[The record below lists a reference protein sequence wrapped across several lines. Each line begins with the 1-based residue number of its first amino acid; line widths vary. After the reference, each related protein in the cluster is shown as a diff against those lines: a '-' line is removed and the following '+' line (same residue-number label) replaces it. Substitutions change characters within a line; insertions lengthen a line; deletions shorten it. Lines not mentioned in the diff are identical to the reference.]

1 MDFFLPVRGIED
13 NTANRA
19 ALFHLL
25 FRENLRA
32 ALSRYSRFTSVRI
45 GFFIDNPVAVRKR
58 AVVAGAIDL
67 SGHASIDVY
76 GFRQRLLFL
85 SGVK

>member
-1 MDFFLPVRGIED
+1 
-13 NTANRA
+13 
-19 ALFHLL
+19 
-25 FRENLRA
+25 
-32 ALSRYSRFTSVRI
+32 
-45 GFFIDNPVAVRKR
+45 VRKR